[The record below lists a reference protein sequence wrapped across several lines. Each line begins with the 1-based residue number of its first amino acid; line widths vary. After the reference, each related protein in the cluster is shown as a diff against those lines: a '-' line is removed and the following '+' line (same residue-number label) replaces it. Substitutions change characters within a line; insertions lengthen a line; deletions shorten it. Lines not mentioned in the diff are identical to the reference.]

1 MQTVDITIQT
11 SEIDSD
17 LSISEW
23 SEKTIE
29 VIKNFLIKNKTLPPI
44 LLFLKF
50 ENDKLFH
57 CTATFNFMSQSLDPV
72 MHLLSEIIPSFLLE
86 VNAFI
91 CVFAMV
97 AESMIDESELLIIL
111 TDSKNGSDNYY
122 WEISK
127 DNYEI
132 NLKSIK
138 NDSLKIPTDKFPGF
152 GIFQNETELN

>member
-17 LSISEW
+17 FSISEW
-23 SEKTIE
+23 SETTIE
-29 VIKNFLIKNKTLPPI
+29 VVKNFLIKNKRLPPI

-86 VNAFI
+86 ANAFI

-97 AESMIDESELLIIL
+97 AESIIDGSEMLVIL
-111 TDSKNGSDNYY
+111 TDGKDGSNNYY

-127 DNYEI
+127 DKDEI
-132 NLKSIK
+132 NLESIK
-138 NDSLKIPTDKFPGF
+138 NDSLKIPRDKFPGF
-152 GIFQNETELN
+152 GLFQNETELN